1 MFAFRFRP
9 RWFSQL
15 HGAEPLVRTFDIWL
29 WFGFAFGFG
38 FIYVWFPLPGV
49 RWFGL
54 AFFIL
59 ASAFDLRCL
68 IAGVVCGRSWLLCMQ
83 QVCVNAFAHAAHKFL
98 ATFYV
103 AFAASSFFFSLVL
116 GFVRPSARNWKQ
128 RGVAAGAAVAAVAY
142 CGIWIL
148 NFASSPS
155 WLKLLVSVQCPTTAE
170 MQRIGHRLPGS
181 YWLKYPRC
189 RLTPNVAR
197 GQAMPCN
204 LSKLAAILGCF
215 ILLLLLLLLLLAAS
229 GSANKKWGQN

>member
-1 MFAFRFRP
+1 ML
-9 RWFSQL
+9 SSMQL
-15 HGAEPLVRTFDIWL
+15 INSLQLFMLLLQLLLLFFL
-29 WFGFAFGFG
+29 WFWGLSD
-38 FIYVWFPLPGV
+38 PLRV
-49 RWFGL
+49 
-54 AFFIL
+54 IE
-59 ASAFDLRCL
+59 
-68 IAGVVCGRSWLLCMQ
+68 
-83 QVCVNAFAHAAHKFL
+83 
-98 ATFYV
+98 
-103 AFAASSFFFSLVL
+103 SS
-116 GFVRPSARNWKQ
+116 GGWP
-128 RGVAAGAAVAAVAY
+128 AVAY

-148 NFASSPS
+148 NSASSPS